1 MMKPDNGNRLMTAC
15 TLCLGMLLLG
25 ATALS
30 FLFLARAAVKSLGR
44 GGAAPFQDTHE
55 LPGRY
60 GLEPAKGVFLVASR
74 RLGDPRFQQTV
85 VLLVRHDKQGSVGL
99 VINRP
104 TEILVSEMLPDMAGL
119 KNLPDPVYYG
129 GPVEPDRLML
139 IIRTDRRLSNAVSII
154 HKVYVS
160 GRRDIL
166 DRLVDR
172 PVKGEMFRVYA
183 GYAGWARG
191 QLRAEIMRGDWH
203 VIQADAEIIFS
214 KKSEDIWP
222 RLIRMSSAIQVRYPR
237 ENSYQPAWYTDT
249 VSGQVIC
256 NNFFY

>member
-1 MMKPDNGNRLMTAC
+1 MMKPDNGNRLMMAC
-15 TLCLGMLLLG
+15 TLCLGILLLG

-44 GGAAPFQDTHE
+44 VAAVPSQDTPE

-60 GLEPAKGVFLVASR
+60 GLEPAKGVFLIASR
-74 RLGDPRFQQTV
+74 RLGDPRFQQTI

-104 TEILVSEMLPDMAGL
+104 TEILVSEMLPDIAAF

-154 HKVYVS
+154 PKVYVS
-160 GRRDIL
+160 GSRDIL
-166 DRLVDR
+166 HQLVAR
-172 PVKGEMFRVYA
+172 PVKGEVFRVYA

-203 VIQADAEIIFS
+203 VIQADAETIFS

-222 RLIRMSSAIQVRYPR
+222 RLIRMSSAIQVKYLR

-249 VSGQVIC
+249 VSGHVIC